1 MFTHLVIP
9 FKDVGKTI
17 WNETEKTKKKKK
29 EYKQKN
35 KRSKNPQVRGNKS
48 ENFQISS
55 STKGF
60 KELMVNNKVNQI

>member
-1 MFTHLVIP
+1 M
-9 FKDVGKTI
+9 K
-17 WNETEKTKKKKK
+17 WNRENKKKKNINK
-29 EYKQKN
+29 KN